1 MLLNQLFV
9 SYTRV
14 NSTVVAATV
23 AALRTR
29 GTTVWHDESG
39 IEDGDNIVRRL
50 NQGLEQSR
58 YVLLFAS
65 KEYFDR
71 PWTRLEY
78 EAAIYATVCDSSRRI
93 FVVQLGEDASIPLLL
108 AGLRRIPFTNAQEVA
123 ERLRRDMTGTEVNPS
138 AILGQTNRE
147 GEPGVL
153 AQKRLEWESMSELA
167 ILACASTI
175 WSRRHE
181 LAAIKRSG
189 VSLAVDIEKGAA
201 INVELVPSLVANS
214 LLMTR
219 MSGDINIYHAAIK
232 VAALYRAALTGSPMA
247 DVPTMIQADK
257 SMERAQEALLNLRAL
272 CRDLSRS
279 VSLITAV

>member
-1 MLLNQLFV
+1 
-9 SYTRV
+9 
-14 NSTVVAATV
+14 
-23 AALRTR
+23 
-29 GTTVWHDESG
+29 VWHDESG